1 MIRIK
6 SEKAGFRRCGIAHP
20 AQWVEYPDGRFSDEE
35 LKRLEAEPML
45 KVEKAAGGEEK
56 GQEGKTEGSVKK
68 KGGK

>member
-6 SEKAGFRRCGIAHP
+6 SKTAGFRRCGIAHP
-20 AQWVEYPDGRFSDEE
+20 AQWVEYPDGKFSDEE

-45 KVEKAAGGEEK
+45 AVEKAAGGE
-56 GQEGKTEGSVKK
+56 KTEGGPKK